1 MCPDGYG
8 LTCGGETEADF
19 ACKCHKEESKS
30 PSQSLEENLTSVTT
44 DETPETQDEEEKV
57 LGVDSMTIILI
68 LAGALLI
75 LLVCAL
81 SVTCCLFIKAKTS

>member
-19 ACKCHKEESKS
+19 ACKCHKKESKS

-44 DETPETQDEEEKV
+44 DETPETQEEEKV

-68 LAGALLI
+68 LAGSLLI

-81 SVTCCLFIKAKTS
+81 SVTCCLFIKAKTG